1 MLVSSNGPPLVN
13 QWSTTLFM
21 SRTTQPGVT
30 VGRIL
35 IQRDESLPMKLAVLF
50 YTKLPTDI
58 TNYMVMLV
66 DPMVATAGSAIL
78 ATTVLQVPGRW
89 QLLQAACSGTE
100 GPSAQY
106 LRVTSCSDPG
116 ELSNKVHSS
125 H

>member
-1 MLVSSNGPPLVN
+1 
-13 QWSTTLFM
+13 M

-78 ATTVLQVPGRW
+78 ATTVLQVPDRCQTGARQVAALTGR
-89 QLLQAACSGTE
+89 LLRYCGTQCSVFE
-100 GPSAQY
+100 GDILQ
-106 LRVTSCSDPG
+106 
-116 ELSNKVHSS
+116 
-125 H
+125 